1 MKIGRPIDKT
11 KGVNVITRW
20 DEFWYQLIH
29 NFFYVQSL
37 DLFQGQNSIG
47 DNLLPSFLKKREHL
61 LEKSSF
67 AANSIDNLSDCCT
80 ENLSLVL
87 SFSYKNL
94 VANFSKDLIFALV
107 AFHVLVIFN
116 QQFSFLV
123 SLNLTCT
130 HNLRIIKNIRSD
142 SGNGLPLTNAPPSW
156 LTPECPKSGWKW
168 SSENSKRKKIP
179 NWRLCLLVWN
189 LPLFWLSGSSGRC
202 SIFISL

>member
-1 MKIGRPIDKT
+1 MSKVLIYSKVRILLA
-11 KGVNVITRW
+11 IIYYHRFF
-20 DEFWYQLIH
+20 FWK
-29 NFFYVQSL
+29 SE
-37 DLFQGQNSIG
+37 
-47 DNLLPSFLKKREHL
+47 PL
-61 LEKSSF
+61 LEKCSF
-67 AANSIDNLSDCCT
+67 AANSIDSLSDCCT

-87 SFSYKNL
+87 NFFYKNL
-94 VANFSKDLIFALV
+94 VPNFSKDLISAMV
-107 AFHVLVIFN
+107 VFHVLVIYN

-123 SLNLTCT
+123 NLNLTST